1 MPQSH
6 RPGVEAEVDFGDV
19 TVRLAGQTVVCYLF
33 SFRLSYS
40 GKAVHR
46 IFASGGQ
53 EAFFEGHVHAL
64 SVLGGA
70 PTGRVRYDNMKA
82 AVAKVIGFT
91 RERRENERWVTF
103 REHYSL
109 DSSTAAPAWPAPTRR
124 EGWKETSATSVATT
138 WSRSPRWTHWPS

>member
-1 MPQSH
+1 M
-6 RPGVEAEVDFGDV
+6 
-19 TVRLAGQTVVCYLF
+19 VCYLF

-46 IFASGGQ
+46 IFTSGGQ

-70 PTGRVRYDNMKA
+70 PTGKVRYDNLKA

-91 RERRENERWVTF
+91 RERRENERWVAF

-109 DSSTAAPAWPAPTRR
+109 DSFYCHPGLAGVSCLSRGGPATAATAA
-124 EGWKETSATSVATT
+124 
-138 WSRSPRWTHWPS
+138 